1 MTTDTSLHHPIGYSK
16 ISRVGSMERRN
27 IGIATVEETNQR
39 ELGFPHANTHT
50 IVQDGQDH
58 RAITT

>member
-1 MTTDTSLHHPIGYSK
+1 MTTDTSFHRPISYSK
-16 ISRVGSMERRN
+16 ISRDGSMERWDMGN
-27 IGIATVEETNQR
+27 ATVEETNQR
-39 ELGFPHANTHT
+39 ELRFPDANTHT